1 MQTAPANSRPSTTT
15 TLPVAGIIA
24 ISAVATLFLFWLIY
38 VHPAA
43 DTTATHYTFLP
54 NLNALLNGLSAL
66 ALLIGFY
73 FIKQRRIAAHRASM
87 MTAFVF
93 SSLFL
98 VSYIANHALHGD
110 QRYPVH
116 DTIYHIYIPLLI
128 SHIILAIV
136 ALPVVLITFYL
147 SLSGRIPAHRRLAR
161 ITFPLWLYVS
171 VTGVIVRIMLVAAIG
186 RSNERRIGPSHPT
199 RADPKASRRA
209 ERTASPRIP
218 LKSRSTA
225 PSLGSSPRHP
235 FRTTE
240 PISSSKWGGWTLAT
254 GIFFALLTKFA
265 LGGIGP
271 QGPHTNSGWM
281 ALIVTMMCLPFG
293 FLLFLLGAL
302 KWLRNRRLQR

>member
-1 MQTAPANSRPSTTT
+1 MQTAPANSRPLTTT

-24 ISAVATLFLFWLIY
+24 VSAAATLFLFWLIY

-98 VSYIANHALHGD
+98 ISYIANHALHGD
-110 QRYPVH
+110 QRYPIH

-136 ALPVVLITFYL
+136 ALPIVLITFYL

-171 VTGVIVRIMLVAAIG
+171 VTGVIVRIMLV
-186 RSNERRIGPSHPT
+186 
-199 RADPKASRRA
+199 
-209 ERTASPRIP
+209 TAQ
-218 LKSRSTA
+218 K
-225 PSLGSSPRHP
+225 
-235 FRTTE
+235 
-240 PISSSKWGGWTLAT
+240 
-254 GIFFALLTKFA
+254 
-265 LGGIGP
+265 
-271 QGPHTNSGWM
+271 
-281 ALIVTMMCLPFG
+281 
-293 FLLFLLGAL
+293 
-302 KWLRNRRLQR
+302 

>member
-1 MQTAPANSRPSTTT
+1 MQTAPANSRLSTT

-73 FIKQRRIAAHRASM
+73 FIKHRRIAAHRASM

-98 VSYIANHALHGD
+98 ISYIANHALHGD

-128 SHIILAIV
+128 SHIVLATV

-147 SLSGRIPAHRRLAR
+147 SLSGRIPAHRRLAK

-171 VTGVIVRIMLVAAIG
+171 VTGVIVRIMLVAA
-186 RSNERRIGPSHPT
+186 
-199 RADPKASRRA
+199 
-209 ERTASPRIP
+209 
-218 LKSRSTA
+218 
-225 PSLGSSPRHP
+225 
-235 FRTTE
+235 
-240 PISSSKWGGWTLAT
+240 
-254 GIFFALLTKFA
+254 TK
-265 LGGIGP
+265 
-271 QGPHTNSGWM
+271 
-281 ALIVTMMCLPFG
+281 
-293 FLLFLLGAL
+293 
-302 KWLRNRRLQR
+302 